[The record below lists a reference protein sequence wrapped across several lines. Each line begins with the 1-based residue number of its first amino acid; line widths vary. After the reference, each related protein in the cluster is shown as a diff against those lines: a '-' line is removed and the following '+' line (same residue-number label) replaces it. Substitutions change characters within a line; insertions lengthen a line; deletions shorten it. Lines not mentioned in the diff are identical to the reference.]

1 MAIFGGEWTPT
12 PRGFL
17 YECESKGVV
26 GKAFFQLIEN
36 TGLPPSRNE
45 AFFDLACPAGLSVH
59 GSKGSGGAAESGC
72 APLQ

>member
-1 MAIFGGEWTPT
+1 VGDFGDEWTPT
-12 PRGFL
+12 LWGFL

-36 TGLPPSRNE
+36 TGLP
-45 AFFDLACPAGLSVH
+45 FFRMRCFRSCPAGLSVT
-59 GSKGSGGAAESGC
+59 GSKGSAGAAESGC